1 MLKNLKNKNAQTV
14 AAEYALVFFV
24 VVGMVSGMTMYFK
37 RAVQARV
44 RDAHNSVYY
53 TIRNRVGTEYAGN
66 RVYIQY
72 EPYYRI
78 SNSLTDRAYSDTK
91 QVLPS
96 LPLSSGIFR
105 KSLNQTTRSNS
116 QTITLPPIN
125 ADF

>member
-1 MLKNLKNKNAQTV
+1 MRLF
-14 AAEYALVFFV
+14 FFV
-24 VVGMVSGMTMYFK
+24 VVGMVSGMTLYFK

-78 SNSLTDRAYSDTK
+78 SNSLTDRAYSDTA

-105 KSLNQTTRSNS
+105 KSVNQTTITNS
-116 QTITLPPIN
+116 QAITLPPIN